1 MGSKVM
7 SVQDGNLDEEVLR
20 SSVPVVLDFSA
31 EWCGPCRKLAPIMEE
46 IASEFEGKAKVG
58 TVDMGLSQETALR
71 FSILSVPTVLFI
83 KDGKVR
89 DQVVGLAQKTALV
102 ARLQRLL

>member
-7 SVQDGNLDEEVLR
+7 NVKDGNFDEEVLR
-20 SSVPVVLDFSA
+20 SSVPVLVDFSA
-31 EWCGPCRKLAPIMEE
+31 EWCGPCRKMAPIMEE

-58 TVDMGLSQETALR
+58 TVDMGLFQETALR
-71 FSILSVPTVLFI
+71 FAILEVPTVLFI

-89 DQVVGLAQKTALV
+89 DQVVGLTQKTALV
-102 ARLQRLL
+102 SRLQRLL